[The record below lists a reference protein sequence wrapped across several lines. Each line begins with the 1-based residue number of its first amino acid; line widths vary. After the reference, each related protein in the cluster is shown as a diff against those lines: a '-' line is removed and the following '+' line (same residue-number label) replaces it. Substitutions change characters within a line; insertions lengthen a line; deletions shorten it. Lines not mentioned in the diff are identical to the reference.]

1 VEAVI
6 PSPDPDLEATVAVQA
21 AVIVELRA
29 VNAEQARLIATLQAR
44 VAELERRL
52 GRDSSNSSMPP
63 SSDGLRKPSRVER
76 RADER
81 AEDRRPGKRP
91 GAPGAHLAQVEEPDE
106 VAWHVPDRC
115 GGCGAE
121 LTAASVVSVE
131 ARQVFDLPPLGLR
144 VTEHRAERR
153 RCACGTTTAGCFPTH
168 ARAAACYGPGVR
180 ALVCYL
186 CVHQQLPVD
195 RAAQLLADVLGA
207 PVATG
212 TLAAVVAEGA
222 AGLGGFAQ
230 VVREGLAA
238 APVAHFDETG
248 ARVAGRLH
256 WVHSASTSLLSLFT
270 VHAKRGKVAMDQ
282 AGVLPRFAG
291 VAVHDGWAPY
301 WRYEEVTHALCGA
314 HLLRELDAI
323 TEEPGQG
330 WAAGMAELLVD
341 AKLVADRARAAGA
354 DQVDDAVLG
363 RLRARYR
370 RLLADGQAT
379 NPPPPAIGRRR
390 GRARRSPAANLL
402 VRLDAHRDEVLRCL
416 DDTRVPF
423 DNNQAERDLRMVKLQ
438 QKISGCWRTPAG
450 AEAFLAIRSYVATAR
465 KHGRNPLAVLGQLF
479 EGRPWLPAPA
489 PGPLPASP
497 GPGAA

>member
-6 PSPDPDLEATVAVQA
+6 SSPDPDLGATVAVQA

-29 VNAEQARLIATLQAR
+29 VNAEQTRLIATLQAR

-52 GRDSSNSSMPP
+52 GKDSSNSSMPP

-81 AEDRRPGKRP
+81 AEDRRPGKQP

-121 LTAASVVSVE
+121 LTDASVVGVE

-153 RCACGTTTAGCFPTH
+153 RCACGATTAAAFPDLV
-168 ARAAACYGPGVR
+168 RAAACYGPGVR
-180 ALVCYL
+180 ALVGYL
-186 CVHQQLPVD
+186 CVHQHLPVD

-207 PVATG
+207 SVATG
-212 TLAAVVAEGA
+212 TLAAVLAEGA
-222 AGLGGFAQ
+222 AGLDGFLAT
-230 VVREGLAA
+230 VRDQLAA

-256 WVHSASTSLLSLFT
+256 WVHSASSGLLSLFT
-270 VHAKRGKVAMDQ
+270 VHAKRGKAAMDQ
-282 AGVLPRFAG
+282 AGVLPGFVG

-301 WRYEEVTHALCGA
+301 WRYDVTHALCGA
-314 HLLRELDAI
+314 HLLRELEAI
-323 TEEPGQG
+323 TQEPGQG

-341 AKLVADRARAAGA
+341 AKLAADRARVAGVGRVEGAA
-354 DQVDDAVLG
+354 
-363 RLRARYR
+363 RARLHTRYA
-370 RLLADGQAT
+370 RLLADGQAA
-379 NPPPPAIGRRR
+379 NPPPPASGRRR
-390 GRARRSPAANLL
+390 RPGRARRSPAARLL
-402 VRLDAHRDEVLRCL
+402 ARLDAHRDEVLRLL

-450 AEAFLAIRSYVATAR
+450 AAAFLALRSYVSTAR

-479 EGRPWLPAPA
+479 QGQAWLPAP
-489 PGPLPASP
+489 PC
-497 GPGAA
+497 PGAG

>member
-1 VEAVI
+1 VQVAVI
-6 PSPDPDLEATVAVQA
+6 A
-21 AVIVELRA
+21 ELRA
-29 VNAEQARLIATLQAR
+29 VNAEQADLIATLQAR

-52 GRDSSNSSMPP
+52 GKDSSNSSKPP
-63 SSDGLRKPSRVER
+63 SSDGLRKPSRAVR
-76 RADER
+76 H
-81 AEDRRPGKRP
+81 AEDRRPGKQP

-121 LTAASVVSVE
+121 LTDASVVGVE
-131 ARQVFDLPPLGLR
+131 ARQVFDLPLLGLR

-153 RCACGTTTAGCFPTH
+153 RCACGRTTAGRFPTH

-186 CVHQQLPVD
+186 CVHQHLPVD
-195 RAAQLLADVLGA
+195 RAAQLLADVLA
-207 PVATG
+207 VPMATG

-222 AGLGGFAQ
+222 RGLGGFAQ

-256 WVHSASTSLLSLFT
+256 WVHSASTSLLSLLT
-270 VHAKRGKVAMDQ
+270 VHAKRGKVAMDA
-282 AGVLPRFAG
+282 AGVLPGFVG

-301 WRYEEVTHALCGA
+301 WRFEDVRHALCGA
-314 HLLRELDAI
+314 HLLRELEAI
-323 TEEPGQG
+323 TDEPGQG

-354 DQVDDAVLG
+354 GQVDDQV
-363 RLRARYR
+363 RARLHARYE
-370 RLLADGQAT
+370 RLLADGQAA
-379 NPPPPAIGRRR
+379 NPPPPANSRRR
-390 GRARRSPAANLL
+390 GRAPRSPAARLL
-402 VRLDAHRDEVLRCL
+402 ARLDAHRDEVLRLL

-438 QKISGCWRTPAG
+438 QKISGCWRTLAG
-450 AEAFLAIRSYVATAR
+450 AEAFLVLRSYLATAR
-465 KHGRNPLAVLGQLF
+465 KHGMNPLAVLGQLF
-479 EGRPWLPAPA
+479 QGQAWLPTLGSQPA
-489 PGPLPASP
+489 PLGPDPA
-497 GPGAA
+497 